1 MPIAPGS
8 RLGPYEIVA
17 PLGSGGMGEVYKAR
31 DTRLGREVA
40 IKVLPANRVSDPDRK
55 ARFIQEA
62 RAASSL
68 NHPNIVTIY
77 DIAES
82 GGVDFLVMELVPG
95 KTLDQLIGR
104 KGLPVG
110 EVLRYALTL
119 ADALTKAHAAG
130 IVHRDL
136 KPGNVMISHEGVLK
150 VLDFGLAK
158 LTEAVG
164 GAEGGATLT
173 IDGTIVGT
181 IAYMSPEQAE
191 GKPVDARSDIFSFG
205 CVLYEMLTGRRA
217 FTGDTQAST
226 LAAVLREEPPALS
239 QVIEGAPRDLERIVQ
254 RCMRKDPAR
263 RFQHM
268 ADVKVELQEVKEESE
283 SGTPA
288 VVPTAARTPRR
299 RAAWAAVGA
308 LVLVAGVAAWL
319 RLRTESG
326 AVALAPLPL
335 VTDPGFADSP
345 SFSPDG
351 NQVAYSW
358 DGEKQDNRDIYVR
371 LIASGKPL
379 RLTSDPAPDTVP
391 SWSPDGRAIAFI
403 RSRNAIYLVS
413 PLGGG
418 ERKVAEGIYPIN
430 GNIQSGLSWSPDSKV
445 LAVSEAEAPDQPP
458 SIYTVRI
465 EDGEKRRLTTPPAT
479 LGDYHH
485 AISPDGRRLVF
496 ARCSRSAGTCG
507 LYLLDLTPDY
517 RAAAAPRLL
526 GMEGGSIADPA
537 WTADGQD
544 IVYMFG
550 PAGVSHYLMTLRA
563 EAGAQPQRLTFAGDN
578 VLSPA
583 ISTRGNRLAYAVNL
597 SDVDLRLIE
606 PGKAARS
613 IAPSTRSDANPQF
626 SPDGRRIA
634 FSSDRTGVTEIWVCD
649 QDGANPVQWTHF
661 GDRHSGT
668 PRWSPDGRSIAFDSQ
683 TKGGRRVFVMASDSG
698 QSHRL
703 TSDQAT
709 EIIPSWSADGKSI
722 YFASDRTG
730 RNEIWKAPSPG
741 GKATQVTRDG
751 GYVAFESLDGHRL
764 YYTKSAGG
772 ASPLWVKPVEGGPER
787 KMVESVA
794 ARAFVVEEDGVYYLT
809 GVAAAGTSS
818 IQFYRFASGQ
828 SELVAGIE
836 DRRLSVGLTVSPDRK
851 RFLYSGSTRVGQ
863 NLMLVE
869 GFK

>member
-1 MPIAPGS
+1 MPIAAGS

-31 DTRLGREVA
+31 DTRLGRDVA

-82 GGVDFLVMELVPG
+82 GGVDFLVMELITG
-95 KTLDQLIGR
+95 KTLDQIIGR

-110 EVLRYALTL
+110 EVLRHALTL

-136 KPGNVMISHEGVLK
+136 KPGNVMITHEGVLK

-158 LTEAVG
+158 LTEAG
-164 GAEGGATLT
+164 GGGEGGATLT
-173 IDGTIVGT
+173 IEGTIVGT

-226 LAAVLREEPPALS
+226 LAAVLREEPPPLG
-239 QVIEGAPRDLERIVQ
+239 QVVAGAPRNLERIVQ

-268 ADVKVELQEVKEESE
+268 ADVKVELEEVKEESE

-288 VVPTAARTPRR
+288 IAATAARAPRQW
-299 RAAWAAVGA
+299 AAWVAVA
-308 LVLVAGVAAWL
+308 VLVLAVACIAAWL
-319 RLRTESG
+319 RLRPESG
-326 AVALAPLPL
+326 AALAPVPL
-335 VTDPGFADSP
+335 VNDAGSANSP

-351 NQVAYSW
+351 SQVAYSW
-358 DGEKQDNRDIYVR
+358 DGEQQDNLDIYVR
-371 LIASGKPL
+371 LIGSGKPL
-379 RLTSDPAPDTVP
+379 RLTTNPAPDAVP
-391 SWSPDGRAIAFI
+391 AWSPDGRAIAFK
-403 RSRNAIYLVS
+403 RAGRAIYLVS

-418 ERKVAEGIYPIN
+418 ERKVAEGIFPN
-430 GNIQSGLSWSPDSKV
+430 NVLQSGLSWSPDSKV
-445 LAVSEAEAPDQPP
+445 LAVSETGGPGQPP
-458 SIYTVRI
+458 SIYTLRV
-465 EDGEKRRLTTPPAT
+465 EDGENRRLTTPPAAT
-479 LGDYHH
+479 GDFQP

-496 ARCSRSAGTCG
+496 ARCAQSLFICG
-507 LYLLDLTPDY
+507 LYVLDLTPDY
-517 RAAAAPRLL
+517 RPAAAPRLL
-526 GMEGGSIADPA
+526 GPEGGAIADPT

-544 IVYMFG
+544 IVYMFS
-550 PAGVSHYLMTLRA
+550 PAGGSYYLMRIRA
-563 EAGAQPQRLTFAGDN
+563 EAGAVPRRLTFAGDH

-613 IAPSTRSDANPQF
+613 IVPSTRGEINPQY
-626 SPDGRRIA
+626 SPDGRQIA
-634 FSSDRTGVTEIWVCD
+634 FSSDRTGVMEVWVCD

-661 GDRHSGT
+661 GDRHSGS

-683 TKGGRRVFVMASDSG
+683 TKEGWRVLVMASDSG

-730 RNEIWKAPSPG
+730 RNEIWKAPSSG
-741 GKATQVTRDG
+741 GTATQVTREG
-751 GYVAFESLDGHRL
+751 GYVAFESPDGRRL
-764 YYTKSAGG
+764 YYTKGQGGLLWVQPVGGG
-772 ASPLWVKPVEGGPER
+772 AEQKLTGG
-787 KMVESVA
+787 VA
-794 ARAFVVEEDGVYYLT
+794 ARGFVVEEDGVYYLS
-809 GVAAAGTSS
+809 GAAAAGAAS
-818 IQFYRFASGQ
+818 IQFYRFARGQ
-828 SELVAGIE
+828 SEPVARIE
-836 DRRLSVGLTVSPDRK
+836 DRSLNIGLTVSPDRK
-851 RFLYSGSTRVGQ
+851 RFLYSGYTRVGQ